1 MASQAVTVVVSSR
14 NAADV
19 ITEQLDAIYGQ
30 LRHGDEMIVIDD
42 ASTDDT
48 TAVVCTWKGRH
59 CDRPVT
65 VLRAHVRGG
74 PNASRNAGT
83 AFANC
88 DLVAFTDG
96 DDVVNPG
103 WLDALRAA
111 CAPRTLV
118 AGFCQRNGIT
128 TPVSPG
134 SLFGFPMVFGS
145 SMAME
150 RRVVHAVGGFDEN
163 ILRGGT
169 ESEFA
174 LHAQVGFA
182 MNVIVAPDAVI
193 THWDPLSPK
202 LRLAKAWS
210 RTKGHS
216 YINARYKDLPN
227 VYQSIPSLKSLIIS
241 LPKALI
247 RLVVPHREKP
257 RSAYATDIATL
268 PASIFWLVVYRFRM
282 PAERRLCAA
291 TKSRY
296 RVVAAPGTAD
306 SGVTAVA
313 PRS

>member
-1 MASQAVTVVVSSR
+1 MTVIVSSR
-14 NAADV
+14 NAASV
-19 ITEQLDAIYGQ
+19 ITEQLDAIYVQ
-30 LRHGDEMIVIDD
+30 LRAGDEMIVIDD

-48 TAVVCTWKGRH
+48 SDVVCAWKGRH

-65 VLRAHVRGG
+65 VLRALTRGG

-111 CAPRTLV
+111 CAPHTLV
-118 AGFCQRNGIT
+118 AGFCQRNGIA

-134 SLFGFPMVFGS
+134 SLFGVPMVFGS

-174 LHAQVGFA
+174 LHAQSTFSMHVT
-182 MNVIVAPDAVI
+182 VVPDAVI
-193 THWDPLSPK
+193 THWDPSSPK

-216 YINARYKDLPN
+216 YINARYKHLPN
-227 VYQSIPSLKSLIIS
+227 VHESIPSLKSLMLS

-247 RLVVPHREKP
+247 RLVVPHPEKA
-257 RSAYATDIATL
+257 RSAYALDIATL
-268 PASIFWLVVYRFRM
+268 PASIFWLVLYRFRL
-282 PAERRLCAA
+282 PVARRFCAA

-296 RVVAAPGTAD
+296 QVVGAPDTAEP
-306 SGVTAVA
+306 GVTALR
-313 PRS
+313 PRL